1 MRVLNIK
8 QITNRTFLTIIV
20 LGCGLSAMAQ
30 KKAPAK
36 PATAAKPAVVAGAAT
51 TAPVVAG
58 KGAQS
63 YIETFFKKYKTSP
76 DSAIDYIFG
85 TNPLFLRTASQ
96 INVLKGKMDSL
107 QFSLGKYTGK
117 ELISQKTA
125 SPSLVIYSYLAKHE
139 NQPIRFTFIFYKAQN
154 DWMLYRFNYDDAMD
168 LELFEAVKIN
178 NKR

>member
-1 MRVLNIK
+1 V
-8 QITNRTFLTIIV
+8 
-20 LGCGLSAMAQ
+20 
-30 KKAPAK
+30 
-36 PATAAKPAVVAGAAT
+36 AV
-51 TAPVVAG
+51 

-85 TNPLFLRTASQ
+85 TNQLFARNASQ
-96 INVLKGKMDSL
+96 INVLKMKMDSL

-117 ELISQKTA
+117 ELISQRSA

-139 NQPIRFTFIFYKAQN
+139 NQPIRFTFIFYKASN
-154 DWMLYRFNYDDAMD
+154 DWVLYRFNYDDSMD
-168 LELFEAVKIN
+168 QEMFESVKIN

>member
-1 MRVLNIK
+1 MRVLNMRQSI
-8 QITNRTFLTIIV
+8 RLPF
-20 LGCGLSAMAQ
+20 LSAAILFCSFSVMAQ
-30 KKAPAK
+30 TKTPAK
-36 PATAAKPAVVAGAAT
+36 TVATVGGAT
-51 TAPVVAG
+51 TASPVVVA

-63 YIETFFKKYKTSP
+63 YIETFFKKYKVSP

-85 TNPLFLRTASQ
+85 TNKLFARNASQ
-96 INVLKGKMDSL
+96 INALKAKMDSL
-107 QFSLGKYTGK
+107 QFTLGKYTGK
-117 ELISQKTA
+117 ELISQRSA

-154 DWMLYRFNYDDAMD
+154 DWSLYRFNYDDAMD